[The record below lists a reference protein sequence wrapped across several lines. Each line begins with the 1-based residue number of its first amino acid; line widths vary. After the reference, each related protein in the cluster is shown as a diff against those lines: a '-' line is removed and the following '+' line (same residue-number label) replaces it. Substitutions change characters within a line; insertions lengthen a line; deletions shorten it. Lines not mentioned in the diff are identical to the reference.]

1 MWVWNK
7 AFLIRNPKDQNNQI
21 AVILMDTQGMF
32 DGETNQMMTTCIFGL
47 ATLLSSYQIYN
58 IDKRLQ
64 EDILQHLALFSE
76 YTITLLF
83 PFPNRYSR
91 VVYTQDREEMEN
103 LKSKSFLAVQNNN
116 ETFPKKEEEEEEEE
130 EDPKQLN
137 EASLQLLHSESL
149 KSIKVVNVCPPPR
162 ALSSSLPSRRSSSSF
177 VIGKT
182 TRTRTTQT
190 SASRSPRSTSPSSW
204 AREPRWTSWYAEQL
218 SLTP

>member
-76 YTITLLF
+76 YTITL
-83 PFPNRYSR
+83 
-91 VVYTQDREEMEN
+91 
-103 LKSKSFLAVQNNN
+103 
-116 ETFPKKEEEEEEEE
+116 
-130 EDPKQLN
+130 
-137 EASLQLLHSESL
+137 
-149 KSIKVVNVCPPPR
+149 
-162 ALSSSLPSRRSSSSF
+162 
-177 VIGKT
+177 
-182 TRTRTTQT
+182 
-190 SASRSPRSTSPSSW
+190 
-204 AREPRWTSWYAEQL
+204 
-218 SLTP
+218 

>member
-76 YTITLLF
+76 YTITLF
-83 PFPNRYSR
+83 SSFSNRYSR

-116 ETFPKKEEEEEEEE
+116 ETSPKKEEEEKKE

-149 KSIKVVNVCPPPR
+149 KGIKVVNVYPPPR

-182 TRTRTTQT
+182 TRTRTTRP

-204 AREPRWTSWYAEQL
+204 TREPRWTSWYAEQL

>member
-1 MWVWNK
+1 
-7 AFLIRNPKDQNNQI
+7 
-21 AVILMDTQGMF
+21 MF

-76 YTITLLF
+76 YTITLF
-83 PFPNRYSR
+83 SSFSNRYSR

-116 ETFPKKEEEEEEEE
+116 ETSPKKEEEEKKE

-149 KSIKVVNVCPPPR
+149 KGIKVVNVCPPPR

-182 TRTRTTQT
+182 TRTRTTRP

-204 AREPRWTSWYAEQL
+204 TREPRWTSWYAEQL